1 MTALVGP
8 EKMWSSGRR
17 LRHACDFG
25 LTARSA
31 DGQARRVGGAGIA
44 LSSDDAR
51 VGRERRG
58 SRQVGMDGVAISHL
72 QVDVVVFSSGF
83 ASSST
88 EGSVSSA
95 RDGHVE
101 RRASSSFLRSR

>member
-1 MTALVGP
+1 
-8 EKMWSSGRR
+8 
-17 LRHACDFG
+17 
-25 LTARSA
+25 
-31 DGQARRVGGAGIA
+31 
-44 LSSDDAR
+44 
-51 VGRERRG
+51 
-58 SRQVGMDGVAISHL
+58 MDGVAISHL
-72 QVDVVVFSSGF
+72 QVDVVVFSSGL